1 MIAMLEL
8 HVSYNTLKNFDTEKF
23 LVENEKKKKIDKIIE
38 DEKVDIKTRYD
49 SMLQRDEFEKQYNYV
64 FGMSLMFFIAGLET
78 SRMKPFALR
87 AVKFWSIMKIVV
99 FFLLINCLQTMPILQ
114 VSIIFLIQ
122 LFYSCYIV
130 WAGLIKRVFLNF
142 IFALVEFVSELA
154 ILFFVG
160 IGCLL
165 TYFGRDNL
173 NQNTSTLIQLIAIFM
188 ILFST
193 IVNLIY
199 SLFVIIK
206 GLLNVI
212 NILKARSLKNKI
224 TKKYEEL
231 KKAKEQNPEEEAAS
245 LQKSDVIHLA
255 KTKPVVDD
263 WDLRISSDEDDG
275 AAKIRGPVEPVRL

>member
-1 MIAMLEL
+1 M
-8 HVSYNTLKNFDTEKF
+8 
-23 LVENEKKKKIDKIIE
+23 
-38 DEKVDIKTRYD
+38 DIKTRYN

-78 SRMKPFALR
+78 TRMKPFALR

-114 VSIIFLIQ
+114 VSVIFLIQ
-122 LFYSCYIV
+122 LVYSCYIV
-130 WAGLIKRVFLNF
+130 WAGLFKRIFLNF

-165 TYFGRDNL
+165 TYVGKDSL

-193 IVNLIY
+193 VVNLIY
-199 SLFVIIK
+199 SMFVIIK

-224 TKKYEEL
+224 DKKYKELEEA
-231 KKAKEQNPEEEAAS
+231 KKDETPEEEALS
-245 LQKSDVIHLA
+245 LQKSDVTHLA
-255 KTKPVVDD
+255 KKQPVVDD
-263 WDLRISSDEDDG
+263 WDLRMSSDEDER
-275 AAKIRGPVEPVRL
+275 AARIGGPA